1 MKNLTFLAAGQCDR
15 DALGVLAQGGIAPVF
30 DQLKQRFDFII
41 VDTSPV
47 LPVADAMQI
56 GQYVDA
62 ALFAIFRDV
71 SRKGQVKAAFD
82 RLQRLGVPVLGAV
95 VTGAHGGLYGSTNY
109 GYGRRDSSYP
119 GLPESVADVSNQP
132 S

>member
-1 MKNLTFLAAGQCDR
+1 M
-15 DALGVLAQGGIAPVF
+15 LAQGGIAPIF

-47 LPVADAMQI
+47 LPVADAMQFA
-56 GQYVDA
+56 QYVDA

-71 SRKGQVKAAFD
+71 SRKTQVKAAYE
-82 RLQRLGVPVLGAV
+82 RLQRLGVPILGAV
-95 VTGAHGGLYGSTNY
+95 VTGAHGGLYGSTTY

-119 GLPESVADVSNQP
+119 GLPESVAVVSNEP
-132 S
+132 N